1 MSAGTSK
8 VARQRTSARGA
19 RSRLPTLLRSI
30 EAGSRR
36 RAIRDGCGDSSL
48 RRYSQATKPHRGCSI
63 ATREIPPRLAQL
75 LLEADPATRSKL
87 ELRAARAVNACGC
100 SSGAV
105 ALLLGSVLS
114 VLWWLTHRDGSFIMW
129 PEVAF
134 AALAVVVATVL
145 AKLAGIL
152 FARLWLAWTQS
163 RLEGRLAN
171 PSATSK

>member
-1 MSAGTSK
+1 
-8 VARQRTSARGA
+8 
-19 RSRLPTLLRSI
+19 
-30 EAGSRR
+30 
-36 RAIRDGCGDSSL
+36 
-48 RRYSQATKPHRGCSI
+48 
-63 ATREIPPRLAQL
+63 
-75 LLEADPATRSKL
+75 
-87 ELRAARAVNACGC
+87 
-100 SSGAV
+100 
-105 ALLLGSVLS
+105 